1 MIKKTSRAVISILIC
16 AMLCGCQSQDIA
28 TSQLERNPAAAVG
41 ITADTSSKDNTV
53 SAADV
58 EYGSELPDGIWVD
71 EHGYLLSIMDGMPFQ
86 CCKGYPTEMPVL
98 LSDGS
103 MRIDGITAVPAD
115 SEKGKAYISAL
126 HKAAEG
132 EWVYCHD
139 DIVFSFRDGAMTLGY
154 TEEIMELAEYKWN
167 GCEMILTAFDTES
180 SYHVRIE
187 NDVISLVSQNYGT
200 TTLFRKGSDAL
211 AQYIA
216 ENGEDPALIVGAWY
230 NGEDFSEEWSIT
242 EDCII
247 IDGERFDYTV
257 SPQIEYIEL
266 TFDDNKYTAY
276 FNEYDGSLMLAGA
289 GDIITLYSEDSEAY
303 REYQLE
309 QKVMEQCSEL
319 LARYPDH
326 SGWLESRDYGDIP
339 LLADADYL
347 DEYVPKGYFPVATSE
362 QLASV
367 CYYINTQTADF
378 IVIELTADIDL
389 SGRQWAPMGWGNDNP
404 YNAIFAGN
412 GHIISGLTIDSDDT
426 DIGFIGW
433 GVYGSLTDISFT
445 NADIRGGSSVG
456 IAAGQSIGCG
466 YKNVSVSGSVSGSR
480 AGSLLGYDANS
491 VITDCT
497 VDVNVNGE
505 RFEFFSWN
513 EKEKSEIVIEDPVV
527 ITMDEDHTVHR
538 PEVEGYHNLGWMV
551 FKDGVQMLHRNAEN
565 EYSYRY
571 FLEEAGTYE
580 IYLTAYVKGQYVP
593 ISNIITY
600 TIE

>member
-1 MIKKTSRAVISILIC
+1 MNKKASRAVISVLIC
-16 AMLCGCQSQDIA
+16 ALLCGCHSQDIA
-28 TSQLERNPAAAVG
+28 PSQPGSYPAAAAD
-41 ITADTSSKDNTV
+41 ITADISKDNTV
-53 SAADV
+53 SAVDV
-58 EYGSELPDGIWVD
+58 EDGAELPTGIWVD
-71 EHGYLLSIMDGMPFQ
+71 EHGYLLNIIDETTFQ
-86 CCKGYPTEMPVL
+86 YCKDNPTEIPVL

-103 MRIDGITAVPAD
+103 IRIDGMTAVAAD
-115 SEKGKAYISAL
+115 SEKGKEYISAL
-126 HKAAEG
+126 QKAAEG
-132 EWVYCHD
+132 EWAYYSD
-139 DIVFSFRDGAMTLGY
+139 EIVITFNDGVMTLSNA
-154 TEEIMELAEYKWN
+154 EETMDFAEYKWN
-167 GCEMILTAFDTES
+167 GCEMIMTAFDIES

-187 NDVISLVSQNYGT
+187 NDTISLVSHNNGT
-200 TTLFRKGSDAL
+200 IMLFRKGSEAL
-211 AQYIA
+211 KQYIA
-216 ENGEDPALIVGAWY
+216 ENSEDPAQIVGTWY
-230 NGEDFSEEWSIT
+230 NGDDLSEKWSIT
-242 EDCII
+242 EDSVT

-257 SPQIEYIEL
+257 SPQIDYIEL
-266 TFDDNKYTAY
+266 TFDGDKYTV
-276 FNEYDGSLMLAGA
+276 FINEYDDSFMLSGEK
-289 GDIITLYSEDSEAY
+289 DIITLYSESSETY
-303 REYQLE
+303 REYQLQ
-309 QKVMEQCSEL
+309 QKVMEQCGEL
-319 LARYPDH
+319 LSRYPDH
-326 SGWLESRDYGDIP
+326 SGWLKNRDYGDVP

-347 DEYVPKGYFPVATSE
+347 DEYAPTGYFPVATSE

-389 SGRQWAPMGWGNDNP
+389 SGTQWAPMGWGNDNP

-412 GHIISGLTIDSDDT
+412 GHTISGLTIDSDDT

-433 GVYGSLTDISFT
+433 GVYGSLTDLSFT

-497 VDVNVNGE
+497 ADVDVNGE
-505 RFEFFSWN
+505 SFEFFSWN
-513 EKEKSEIVIEDPVV
+513 EKEKSEIIIEDPVV

-551 FKDGVQMLHRNAEN
+551 FHNGVQMLHRNAEN

-580 IYLTAYVKGQYVP
+580 IYLTAYVSGQYVP
-593 ISNIITY
+593 ISNIIKY